1 VNTWL
6 TACAA
11 PAKGF
16 SQSVDLLVKMSLKMS
31 MILSCYPSP
40 ASSPAPDASSELMVQ
55 LKRRQLYL
63 PVASKRRKIRP
74 VNLKPGSSSIK
85 LDVYSYYSS
94 VPDTLLYSRCL
105 DDRSSDDGA
114 SSIVSQKSSSSV
126 DHEPATIEIVA
137 PTPIVK
143 ASSAQASID
152 HTIDFSVY
160 NNTSSAPIVEKKGTI
175 YYYNA

>member
-16 SQSVDLLVKMSLKMS
+16 SQSVDLLLKMSLKMS

-40 ASSPAPDASSELMVQ
+40 ASSPVPDALSELLVP

-63 PVASKRRKIRP
+63 PVPSKKRKISP
-74 VNLKPGSSSIK
+74 VNLKPNSSSIK

-94 VPDTLLYSRCL
+94 VPDALLYSRCL
-105 DDRSSDDGA
+105 DDRCSDDGG
-114 SSIVSQKSSSSV
+114 SSILSSKSSSCV
-126 DHEPATIEIVA
+126 DHEPASIEIVA

-143 ASSAQASID
+143 ASSTQASID

-160 NNTSSAPIVEKKGTI
+160 KNTSSAPIVEKKGMI
-175 YYYNA
+175 Y